1 MRIVMKKIVKKI
13 TAAAAFIIIVSAAL
27 YVIYQFVFNPRREE
41 TRKIEKSLP
50 LEYVLSLD
58 EALEDV
64 HYLYDKLKKFHPAW
78 LEKNNSNTATVTSL
92 ILSYQKDLPETITTL
107 QLWRELSSIISVL
120 HDGHTKISW
129 KNPGEELFINDFT
142 IPGLFSKPVKIN
154 YQNIDEILSDYLLLS
169 SYEYDFY
176 AIRKFF
182 DSSIYTKTSL
192 EFIGIDTSTGV
203 TFTYNDNG
211 SPVTYFFEFVPYK
224 SVIQNTAADV
234 NKDWVS
240 FEIDEK
246 SSLGIFTLT
255 TCDLNDEYRKVL
267 ADFFKEV
274 NDKSIENI
282 AVDLRGNGGGNSG
295 VANAFLQYLNVD
307 MYNSWDSAVRFGP
320 VLWKNKNVVIKNS
333 KKDNPFTGSLYVLTD
348 VYSYSSAMDFAMLIK
363 DNNLGL
369 VIGEASGNSPDS
381 YGDNLYFQMPNS
393 KLYFSLSHKKWYRVN
408 KEKAGL
414 PIEPDYEC
422 ASADAVETLYK
433 IISKN

>member
-1 MRIVMKKIVKKI
+1 MRIVMKKIVKNI
-13 TAAAAFIIIVSAAL
+13 TVAAAFIIIISAAL
-27 YVIYQFVFNPRREE
+27 YVIYQLVFDPRRGE
-41 TRKIEKSLP
+41 TELIVNSLP
-50 LEYVLSLD
+50 LKHILTRE
-58 EALEDV
+58 EALKDV
-64 HYLYDKLKKFHPAW
+64 LYIYNKLQNHHPAW
-78 LEKNNSNTATVTSL
+78 LEKNNSNTAAVTSL

-120 HDGHTKISW
+120 HDGHTMISW
-129 KNPGEELFINDFT
+129 KNPGEELFIDDFT
-142 IPGLFSKPVKIN
+142 IPVLYSKPVKIN
-154 YQNIDEILSDYLLLS
+154 YQKIEEILSEYLLLS

-192 EFIGIDTSTGV
+192 EFIGVNTSTGV

-211 SPVTYFFEFVPYK
+211 FPVNYFFDFVPYK
-224 SVIQNTAADV
+224 NVIKDTAADL
-234 NKDWVS
+234 NNNWVF

-295 VANAFLQYLNVD
+295 VANAFLQYINVD

-320 VLWKNKNVVIKNS
+320 VLWKNKNVVIKNI
-333 KKDNPFTGSLYVLTD
+333 KKDNTFSGSLYVLTD

-369 VIGEASGNSPDS
+369 VLGEASGNSPDS

-393 KLYFSLSHKKWYRVN
+393 KLYFSVSHKKWYRIN